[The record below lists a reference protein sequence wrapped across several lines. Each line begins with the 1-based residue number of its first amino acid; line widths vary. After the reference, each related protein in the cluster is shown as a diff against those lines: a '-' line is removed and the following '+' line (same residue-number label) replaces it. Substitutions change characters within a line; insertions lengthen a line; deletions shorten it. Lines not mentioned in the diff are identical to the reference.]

1 MNFKHQAMRALT
13 LSLASVAALMMFTWP
28 LVIGVTAQSESE
40 IAQTAFLILMPL
52 VLVLLLI
59 EFSTG
64 GIDARQIALL
74 GVLTALNAVIRMLGA
89 GTAGVETAFFLIII
103 AAYVFGP
110 SFGFLFGALS
120 LLVSG
125 LLTGGIGPWLPFQM
139 MAAALVGL
147 AAGALPKVS
156 RTWLQFLMLCG
167 YAFVAS
173 FFYGGLMT
181 LWNWPFLAGSGT
193 SISYVAGASLIEN
206 LTRFL
211 KYEIFTGGLLWD
223 FGRAVTT
230 SVLLLLTGP
239 ALLAT
244 LNRAANRAG
253 FVKLPD

>member
-1 MNFKHQAMRALT
+1 
-13 LSLASVAALMMFTWP
+13 
-28 LVIGVTAQSESE
+28 
-40 IAQTAFLILMPL
+40 
-52 VLVLLLI
+52 
-59 EFSTG
+59 
-64 GIDARQIALL
+64 
-74 GVLTALNAVIRMLGA
+74 
-89 GTAGVETAFFLIII
+89 VETAFFLIII

-181 LWNWPFLAGSGT
+181 LWNWPFLAGTGT

-211 KYEIFTGGLLWD
+211 QYEIFTGGLLWD
-223 FGRAVTT
+223 FGRAITT
-230 SVLLLLTGP
+230 SVLILLTAP